1 MHMPSRKLLEQSQ
14 KLDKSWQHI
23 FTASINLDQATSEA
37 IWYSK
42 VTEIIEKQQTSP
54 VWMSESKVMCIFFI
68 FSFCYCEMPIL
79 ELNNDEKLR
88 AYLFCLLLRNIDL
101 CYYWQNQQ

>member
-54 VWMSESKVMCIFFI
+54 VWMSESKVMFMHVCISCKISRFI
-68 FSFCYCEMPIL
+68 L
-79 ELNNDEKLR
+79 
-88 AYLFCLLLRNIDL
+88 
-101 CYYWQNQQ
+101 

>member
-42 VTEIIEKQQTSP
+42 VTEIIEKQQYTSP
-54 VWMSESKVMCIFFI
+54 ISIHNTTYKQAGQ
-68 FSFCYCEMPIL
+68 SFLAIQIVIHKAKRIY
-79 ELNNDEKLR
+79 
-88 AYLFCLLLRNIDL
+88 NIR
-101 CYYWQNQQ
+101 YI

>member
-54 VWMSESKVMCIFFI
+54 VWMSESKVMCIFIVFL
-68 FSFCYCEMPIL
+68 CCEMPIF

-88 AYLFCLLLRNIDL
+88 ASILSPST
-101 CYYWQNQQ
+101 